1 LDIKKLIKS
10 VLILFVVLSLGVLL
24 YKEFSPRSES
34 NTTNVKDQKVDT
46 VTVSSEPVPAPESQ
60 PVKEPAAKQ
69 KQETPLPLP
78 EVKPQNAKVIAY
90 YFHGTFR
97 CTTCRTIEQYSHDA
111 IQMYFAK
118 ELGNGRLEFRP
129 VNIEE
134 PGNKHFIQDYQLV
147 TRSLVLSLMSDGKE
161 TKWKNLADV
170 WKLVRDKDKFF
181 QYVKDEVEKFLKET

>member
-1 LDIKKLIKS
+1 LNIRKLIKT
-10 VLILFVVLSLGVLL
+10 LLFIFVVVSLGVLL

-34 NTTNVKDQKVDT
+34 NATNVTDQKVDT

-97 CTTCRTIEQYSHDA
+97 CTTCQNIEKYSKEA
-111 IQMYFAK
+111 IEHYFPN
-118 ELGNGRLEFRP
+118 ELKNGKLEFKALN
-129 VNIEE
+129 VEE
-134 PGNKHFIQDYQLV
+134 AENRHYIQDYQLFSRALV
-147 TRSLVLSLMSDGKE
+147 ISLVKQDKE
-161 TKWKNLADV
+161 VTWKNLTDV
-170 WKLVRDKDKFF
+170 WKHVRDKEKFF
-181 QYVKDEVEKFLKET
+181 QYVKDEVEKLLKEM